1 MPAVP
6 LLGFY
11 FREKM
16 EGSVQRTGERFDRS
30 FRFDFDVH
38 APSVLGFA
46 TTAVGDCT
54 GTVKIDGLA
63 RNVPAQGRIEIS
75 PWLKRSVRYVFD
87 FTGDDGKRYRFDGAK
102 SVTLR
107 RHLVGWTTLP
117 GHVYDGD
124 GNVWGDAVL
133 RFSLRRDLR
142 KLVRS
147 FVVGPR
153 ALGAGHATGQ
163 AATAS

>member
-54 GTVKIDGLA
+54 GTVRIDGLA
-63 RNVPAQGRIEIS
+63 KNVPAKGRIEIS
-75 PWLKRSVRYVFD
+75 PWLKHTVRYVFD
-87 FTGDDGKRYRFDGAK
+87 FTGDDGKRYRFDGSK
-102 SVTLR
+102 RVTLR

-117 GHVYDGD
+117 GHVYDAD
-124 GNVWGDAVL
+124 GNVWGDALL
-133 RFSLRRDLR
+133 RFSLRRELR
-142 KLVRS
+142 NLVRS

-153 ALGAGHATGQ
+153 ATRAGHATQ
-163 AATAS
+163 QSAAAS

>member
-1 MPAVP
+1 VP

-38 APSVLGFA
+38 APSILGFA

-54 GTVKIDGLA
+54 GTVRIDGLA
-63 RNVPAQGRIEIS
+63 KNVPARGRIEIS
-75 PWLKRSVRYVFD
+75 PWRKRTVRYVFD
-87 FTGDDGKRYRFDGAK
+87 FTGDDGKRYRFDGQK
-102 SVTLR
+102 RVTLR

-117 GHVYDGD
+117 GHVYDAD
-124 GNVWGDAVL
+124 GNVWGEAVL
-133 RFSLRRDLR
+133 RFSLRRELR
-142 KLVRS
+142 NLLRS

-153 ALGAGHATGQ
+153 AAR
-163 AATAS
+163 ATAGASAAS

>member
-1 MPAVP
+1 VP

-38 APSVLGFA
+38 APSLLGFA
-46 TTAVGDCT
+46 TTAVGQLT
-54 GTVKIDGLA
+54 GVVRIDGLA
-63 RNVPAQGRIEIS
+63 RRVPAQGRIEIS
-75 PWLKRSVRYVFD
+75 PWYRRSVRYVFD
-87 FTGDDGKRYRFDGAK
+87 FTGDDGKRYRFEGAK
-102 SVTLR
+102 RVTLR

-117 GHVYDGD
+117 GHVYDAEGH
-124 GNVWGDAVL
+124 VWGDALL
-133 RFSLRRDLR
+133 RFSLRRELR
-142 KLVRS
+142 NLLRS

-153 ALGAGHATGQ
+153 AEHASATGG
-163 AATAS
+163 ASLAS